1 MNHAR
6 LRQSQLGRQPIINES
21 LNNLVIDNTSTTTST
36 TNTNYQQHQSN
47 NPALGLKNNQHAHM
61 MTNKA
66 SNESLNQSDLSISQ
80 LQQHHHQQQPGAA
93 AAASLAGHHHMNKV
107 NITFNNQNTESKA
120 SFTSN
125 FTNESNLAGK
135 KSNSKMVCTNQ
146 RSFQSNIAL
155 YKFIN
160 FTIYIL
166 PLSYRILW
174 AVSNNN
180 NNR

>member
-1 MNHAR
+1 
-6 LRQSQLGRQPIINES
+6 
-21 LNNLVIDNTSTTTST
+21 
-36 TNTNYQQHQSN
+36 
-47 NPALGLKNNQHAHM
+47 M

-80 LQQHHHQQQPGAA
+80 LQQHHHQQQPGAAAAA

-135 KSNSKMVCTNQ
+135 KSNSKMVCHKSNLEE
-146 RSFQSNIAL
+146 RSLIK
-155 YKFIN
+155 YC
-160 FTIYIL
+160 
-166 PLSYRILW
+166 PL
-174 AVSNNN
+174 
-180 NNR
+180 